1 MVGGLLWS
9 CWGLFQPLA
18 GHLLPMC
25 LFIFVPYFILIF
37 SSLIFCP
44 LYRSWHSHCSVLRVD
59 GECSL
64 VLPSLPRCHSH
75 HRFYH
80 SHHWGT
86 LMQQAPPSLPLS
98 SCKTCHSGWCL
109 NFAWFFT
116 KDFVSLSA
124 MLLFYRGHLL
134 ISSLHRLHQIAILL
148 EILFLFFC
156 TAACPSGWCSCCCG
170 CCTLHLENGLVA
182 NGNDDGVGVPVG
194 AVELYSA
201 GQLFPIL
208 TLAGLMSLPDVV
220 GFVLLYL
227 LVLSSIV
234 W

>member
-1 MVGGLLWS
+1 
-9 CWGLFQPLA
+9 
-18 GHLLPMC
+18 
-25 LFIFVPYFILIF
+25 
-37 SSLIFCP
+37 
-44 LYRSWHSHCSVLRVD
+44 
-59 GECSL
+59 
-64 VLPSLPRCHSH
+64 
-75 HRFYH
+75 
-80 SHHWGT
+80 
-86 LMQQAPPSLPLS
+86 
-98 SCKTCHSGWCL
+98 
-109 NFAWFFT
+109 
-116 KDFVSLSA
+116 

-208 TLAGLMSLPDVV
+208 TLAGLMSLPDVGACLGFAIKVVVNVCKFRLHFLHSCSCFLLSGFHHV
-220 GFVLLYL
+220 GWLDVWPRRCGACFALPSCSIFHS
-227 LVLSSIV
+227 LVMEGLHTSFIDFMYFLFT
-234 W
+234 